1 MGAYGCNGAVWA
13 TRTMDVPLLASL
25 SLSLTLA
32 VSRCS
37 EVLLLVLLLPKHVCL
52 EDHPE
57 AGVQAVDDP
66 VVEQLAVVAVHH
78 GGHFALWN
86 APGKAMHDLR
96 LHPLGGACGSH
107 A

>member
-1 MGAYGCNGAVWA
+1 
-13 TRTMDVPLLASL
+13 MDVPLLAPLSLYIYIYIYLAPSL
-25 SLSLTLA
+25 SLSPPLT
-32 VSRCS
+32 VFRCS
-37 EVLLLVLLLPKHVCL
+37 GMRLLVLLLPKHVCL

-57 AGVQAVDDP
+57 AGVQAVDYS

-78 GGHFALWN
+78 CGHFALWN